1 MKKTIISG
9 GILLCLIGG
18 LCGFFVGNHASKN
31 KTSLTEL
38 PDTSNTS
45 TFVTKESESEK
56 IPKEESTP
64 APNSL
69 TKEQEDTFK
78 YNQHLTDIEQVVDDF
93 MEVYD
98 NTSTDDFKEKMKE
111 VYPIM
116 TEEAQIQVRPYYEGD
131 RNMMSIEGSLEN
143 AKHFVRYRLGSD
155 YAVVLTMMDKKV
167 RYNGENTVYLEH
179 TIVRHDLLLKD
190 NKWLINSRIEKVFN
204 DSDPMKMFE

>member
-1 MKKTIISG
+1 M
-9 GILLCLIGG
+9 
-18 LCGFFVGNHASKN
+18 
-31 KTSLTEL
+31 
-38 PDTSNTS
+38 
-45 TFVTKESESEK
+45 
-56 IPKEESTP
+56 
-64 APNSL
+64 
-69 TKEQEDTFK
+69 
-78 YNQHLTDIEQVVDDF
+78 TDIEQVVDDF

-116 TEEAQIQVRPYYEGD
+116 TDEAQIQVRPYYEGD
-131 RNMMSIEGSLEN
+131 RNMISIEGSLEN